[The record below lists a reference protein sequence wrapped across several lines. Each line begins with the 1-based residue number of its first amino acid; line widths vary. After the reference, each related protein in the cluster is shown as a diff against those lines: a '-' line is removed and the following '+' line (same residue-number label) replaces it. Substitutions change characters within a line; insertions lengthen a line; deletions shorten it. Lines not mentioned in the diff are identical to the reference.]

1 MSFPQNHYTNYICY
15 LLIKA
20 NNLWADIKIFLAQ
33 NVFYY
38 GKEDTK
44 KVKFQKDLTTDTS
57 TAHND
62 ELEQTIHRY
71 RGVVVIAMKIF
82 LILVEKVVVIHR
94 GE

>member
-1 MSFPQNHYTNYICY
+1 M
-15 LLIKA
+15 
-20 NNLWADIKIFLAQ
+20 FLAQ

-44 KVKFQKDLTTDTS
+44 KVRFQKDFTTDTS

-62 ELEQTIHRY
+62 ELEQMIYRY
-71 RGVVVIAMKIF
+71 RGVLMIAMKIF

>member
-1 MSFPQNHYTNYICY
+1 M
-15 LLIKA
+15 
-20 NNLWADIKIFLAQ
+20 FLAQ

-38 GKEDTK
+38 GKENTK
-44 KVKFQKDLTTDTS
+44 KVKFQKHLTTDTS

-62 ELEQTIHRY
+62 ELEQMIYRY
-71 RGVVVIAMKIF
+71 CGVVMIAMKIF